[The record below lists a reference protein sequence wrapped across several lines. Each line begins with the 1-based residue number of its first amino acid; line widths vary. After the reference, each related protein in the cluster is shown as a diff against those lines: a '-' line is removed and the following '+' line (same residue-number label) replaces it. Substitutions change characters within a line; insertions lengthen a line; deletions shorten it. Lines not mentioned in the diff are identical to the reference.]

1 MKRLL
6 ILSSLVLLCA
16 LFAVARTTQSQSA
29 AAQPEIAPVAQ
40 PNSVS
45 VMAQANVEEALQNKS
60 VMFIENMGQFD
71 EDARF
76 HVYGGDL
83 DLWLANDALWIT
95 LLEAPT
101 QQEQPDAFDPE
112 AHLRLPS
119 EEVYESRQGVNLKL
133 SFVDANPQPEIEPFN
148 LLETKMNY
156 FKGSDSNKWRSN
168 VPVYGGVRYKDIYP
182 GIDLELTSENG
193 QSVQQFVANS
203 HANLD
208 AVQLRVEG
216 AEEMELLVN
225 HRSGETVGL
234 TVKTAIGDV
243 TLPLFG
249 LVAPNK
255 NRLNSSHTPIL
266 NNNQLRAPFA
276 FAIQEPLP
284 HIPNGTLGTLS
295 YSTFIGGSSF
305 DYGYS
310 VKLDRAGNAVVT
322 GNTESSD
329 FPTTPGSYDITNSE
343 IDAFVLKL
351 SSMGDALIYGTFIGG
366 SSSDDGRALALDD
379 AGNVVL
385 TGRTGSSDF
394 PTTAGSYQ
402 TSKDLYNDV
411 FVLKLSSMGDALIY
425 STFVGGS
432 LFDHGLA
439 LALDSAGNAIVT
451 GDTWS
456 TDFPVTANSYDTT
469 HNGGKDVFVFKLN
482 SAGDT
487 LLYNTFLGGLH
498 DEYGLSLAL
507 DNSDNPVITGWT
519 ASSDFP
525 TTENSYDATYNDGEG
540 DGYVFKLN
548 SVGNTL
554 LYSTF
559 IGGSGY
565 DYAASLALDSAGN
578 VVVTGE
584 TTSEDFPTTTDS
596 YDTTPNGNND
606 IFVFK
611 LNSIGNALLYSTF
624 IGGSNDDYFGAI
636 ALDNAGNAIVAGR
649 TSSSDFP
656 TTADGYDTTRD
667 GAGDMCVFK
676 LNEAGNTLLYG
687 TFIGGSRHDISSSLV
702 LDDVGNPVITGI
714 TGSDNFPT
722 TVGSYDTIYH
732 AQNSFLLK
740 LSKPEPDSSMN
751 YLSGAPGS
759 YFTIT
764 GQDFEANLPVS
775 IAVNGKNVGSL
786 QAEKDGTVTFLLST
800 DNADSGLYTLTIS
813 ATNLIKRASSSRIEF
828 ILDDDAP
835 LRPQEGTGTTFDVP
849 AGIAYGGSLYL
860 PFLTR

>member
-6 ILSSLVLLCA
+6 ILSSLFLLCA
-16 LFAVARTTQSQSA
+16 LLALALTTQSQLA

-40 PNSVS
+40 PNSIVS
-45 VMAQANVEEALQNKS
+45 QANVEEALQNRS

-76 HVYGGDL
+76 HVRGGKH
-83 DLWLANDALWIT
+83 DLWLADGALWIT

-101 QQEQPDAFDPE
+101 QQELRDPFDPQ

-156 FKGSDSNKWRSN
+156 FLGNDSDKWRSN

-193 QSVQQFVANS
+193 QSVQRFVADS
-203 HANLD
+203 RANLD

-225 HRSGETVGL
+225 HRSGETIAL

-276 FAIQEPLP
+276 FGIQEALS
-284 HIPNGTLGTLS
+284 HIPNGTLNTLS

-310 VKLDRAGNAVVT
+310 VKLDRAGNAIVT

-329 FPTTPGSYDITNSE
+329 FPTTPGSYDMTNSE

-366 SSSDDGRALALDD
+366 SSNDDGRALALDD

-385 TGRTGSSDF
+385 TGRTLSSDF
-394 PTTAGSYQ
+394 PSTEGSYQ
-402 TSKDLYNDV
+402 TSKNGYTDV
-411 FVLKLSSMGDALIY
+411 FVLKLSSMGDTLIY

-432 LFDHGLA
+432 LLDHGVG

-451 GDTWS
+451 GDTS
-456 TDFPVTANSYDTT
+456 SSDFPVTANSYDTT
-469 HNGGKDVFVFKLN
+469 HNGGRDVFVFKLS

-487 LLYNTFLGGLH
+487 LLYNTFVGGLH
-498 DEYGLSLAL
+498 DDYGLSLGL
-507 DNSDNPVITGWT
+507 DDSDNPVITGWT

-525 TTENSYDATYNDGEG
+525 TTENSYDATYNGGKG

-548 SVGNTL
+548 SEGNTL

-559 IGGSGY
+559 IGGSAY
-565 DYAASLALDSAGN
+565 DSAASLALDSAGH
-578 VVVTGE
+578 VVVTGSTE
-584 TTSEDFPTTTDS
+584 SDDFPTTIGS
-596 YDTTPNGNND
+596 YDTTPNGRSE
-606 IFVFK
+606 IFVLK
-611 LNSIGNALLYSTF
+611 LNSIGNAPLYSTF
-624 IGGSNDDYFGAI
+624 IGGSSYEHVGAI
-636 ALDNAGNAIVAGR
+636 ALDNAGNAIVAGT

-667 GAGDMCVFK
+667 GSRDMCVFK

-687 TFIGGSRHDISSSLV
+687 TFIGGSRNDISQSLV
-702 LDDVGNPVITGI
+702 LDEVGNPVITGI
-714 TGSDNFPT
+714 TQSENFPT
-722 TVGSYDTIYH
+722 TVGSYDTTYNR
-732 AQNSFLLK
+732 QDSFLIK
-740 LSKPEPDSSMN
+740 LSKPDPSSSMN

-764 GQDFEANLPVS
+764 GKDFEANLPVG
-775 IAVNGKNVGSL
+775 IAVNGKNIGSL
-786 QAEKDGTVTFLLST
+786 QAKKDGTVTFLLST

-813 ATNLIKRASSSRIEF
+813 ATNLIKRASESRIEF

-835 LRPQEGTGTTFDVP
+835 LRSQEGTGTTFDVP